1 MTADAQN
8 HPDAQRLRQF
18 AAGMLWDGDLDRI
31 AEHLGD
37 CQTCR
42 AAVDELLVGDGF
54 LDRLRSAT
62 TLGGEVPEGQAERRQ
77 AARALR
83 REVRRSASVVPD
95 PAGEGPSHPGE
106 VGQYVVLGEVG
117 RGGMGVVYQARH
129 RDLRR
134 LVALKMILAG
144 GFASEVQRQRFRREA
159 ELAARVQH
167 PHIVQ
172 VYEVGLHDG
181 RPFLAM
187 EWVDGGTLA
196 DRLGGAPWPP
206 RAAAGLVETLARA
219 IDAAHRKGVI
229 HRDLKPS
236 NILLQTDLGAAVG
249 GPLAGAIP
257 KVADFGLARALD
269 AEGSLT
275 WTGLTVG
282 TPEYMAPEQA
292 VGAEAGPA
300 ADIYALGAILYRL
313 LTGQP
318 PTRGDTPMEMLQAL
332 ASAEPIAPRRFRS
345 NLPRDLETITLQA
358 MAREPRQRYETAEA
372 LAEDLRRFLAGEPI
386 RARPVGAME
395 RSWRWARRN
404 PWIAA
409 FGGVVTGVLV
419 LATVLSLAGMQWY
432 RTLANAREAA
442 RQGAERAR
450 ADEAAARGKADRANS
465 SLLATQEELR
475 RTVYATRSNLAYTA
489 WDANDVGRLRSLL
502 DLLRPTPVEPDL
514 RGWEWRYLWQL
525 GHEERLT
532 LRYEP
537 DGFTDVVFSPDG
549 QTLAGLEWN
558 GRIHLWDRRT
568 GQSRR
573 TFGVRIRD
581 ILPHLAPRS
590 GVHALAFSS
599 DGRRIAGPGPD
610 ASLVLY
616 AVDTGLPILSFEGD
630 QKAVLDLAWSP
641 DGRTLVGALSA
652 HVMRVWNA
660 GDGHLIHHSFG
671 HHAGPVAAVA
681 FSPDGR
687 TLASAGYDHAVKLW
701 NLEDHRHPLA
711 TLHGH
716 TDEVRAVAFSPDGR
730 RIASAGLDRSLRI
743 WDARSGAELAMIR
756 GRTGPMTTLAYGP
769 DNAVVVTGSVDE
781 TVSIWDTAAR
791 EELRT
796 FKGHTDEVLAVA
808 FSPDGKDIASAG
820 ADSTVR
826 VWDTTSPP
834 RHRTVRS
841 PSLLPYGAKVYCL
854 AFSPDGRRLISGHE
868 DHALRV
874 WELPSGRT
882 LYMIKG
888 HKSYVVC
895 VALSPDGR
903 TIASGENTGGVLLS
917 DAADG
922 RHRRTLAGHTGEV
935 GGLAFTPDGQTV
947 LSGGQDSA
955 IRAWD
960 AATGVVRYVLQGH
973 SGAVNG
979 VAISPD
985 GRTLASASSDQ
996 TCILWNLADRR
1007 PTATLRGHTGTLNR
1021 VAFSSDGRTLATSS
1035 NDDTVRLW
1043 DAATGSH
1050 RGILEGHV
1058 DDVYGLAFNPDG
1070 RLASSAWDR
1079 TVRLWDPASRQTVL
1093 VLKGHAGRIGNL
1105 AFSPDGRTLASAS
1118 EDRTLMFWEAAPEAV
1133 LAAPPSEVQ
1142 NAGQSRTALNENSPP

>member
-8 HPDAQRLRQF
+8 HPDAQSLRQF
-18 AAGMLWDGDLDRI
+18 AAGMLWDDEQDRI
-31 AEHLGD
+31 AEHLVD
-37 CQTCR
+37 CQACL

-54 LDRLRSAT
+54 LNRLRSAT
-62 TLGGEVPEGQAERRQ
+62 TLEGDVPEGQAERRQ
-77 AARALR
+77 AARALG

-95 PAGEGPSHPGE
+95 PASEGPWYPGE

-144 GFASEVQRQRFRREA
+144 GFASETQRQRFRREA

-196 DRLGGAPWPP
+196 DRLGDPWPP
-206 RAAAGLVETLARA
+206 HAAAGLVESLARA
-219 IDAAHRKGVI
+219 INVAHRKGVI

-236 NILLQTDLGAAVG
+236 NILLQTDAGAAAD
-249 GPLAGAIP
+249 GPLAGVIP

-300 ADIYALGAILYRL
+300 ADVYALGAVLYRL
-313 LTGQP
+313 LTGQTP
-318 PTRGDTPMEMLQAL
+318 SRGDTPLEMLQAL
-332 ASAEPIAPRRFRS
+332 ATAEPIPPRRFRPD
-345 NLPRDLETITLQA
+345 LPRDLETITLKA
-358 MAREPRQRYETAEA
+358 MAREPRQRYATAEA

-386 RARPVGAME
+386 QARQIGAME

-409 FGGVVTGVLV
+409 FGGVVAGVLV

-432 RTLANAREAA
+432 RTLANTREAA
-442 RQGAERAR
+442 RQGAENAR
-450 ADEAAARGKADRANS
+450 VDEAVARGKADRANA
-465 SLLATQEELR
+465 SLLATEVELR

-502 DLLRPTPVEPDL
+502 ELLRPAPGEPDL
-514 RGWEWRYLWQL
+514 RGWEWRYLYQL
-525 GHEERLT
+525 GHEDRLT
-532 LRYEP
+532 LHCDR
-537 DGFTDVVFSPDG
+537 DGFSDVVFSPDG
-549 QTLAGLEWN
+549 QTLAGLAWN
-558 GRIHLWDRRT
+558 GLIQLWDRRT
-568 GQSRR
+568 GQTRR

-581 ILPHLAPRS
+581 LFPPLSPKS

-616 AVDTGLPILSFEGD
+616 AVDTGLPSLSFEGD

-641 DGRTLVGALSA
+641 DGRTLVGALSG

-660 GDGHLIHHSFG
+660 ADGHLIHNSFG
-671 HHAGPVAAVA
+671 LHGGPVAAVA

-687 TLASAGYDHAVKLW
+687 TLASASYDHTVKLW
-701 NLEDHRHPLA
+701 NPEDPHRPRA
-711 TLHGH
+711 TLLGH

-756 GRTGPMTTLAYGP
+756 GRTGPMTALAYGP

-796 FKGHTDEVLAVA
+796 FKGHTDEVHAVA
-808 FSPDGKDIASAG
+808 FSPDGKEVAAAG

-826 VWDTTSPP
+826 VWDTASAP

-841 PSLLPYGAKVYCL
+841 PSLLPYGGKVYCL

-874 WELPSGRT
+874 WEFPSLRT
-882 LYMIKG
+882 LYVIKG
-888 HKSYVVC
+888 HTSYVVC
-895 VALSPDGR
+895 VAFSPDGR
-903 TIASGENTGGVLLS
+903 TIASGDNTGAVLVS
-917 DAADG
+917 DAGDG
-922 RHRRTLAGHTGEV
+922 QQRRTLAGHAGEV
-935 GGLAFTPDGQTV
+935 GGLVFTPDGQTI
-947 LSGGQDSA
+947 LAGGQDRA

-960 AATGVVRYVLQGH
+960 PATGVVRYVLQGH
-973 SGAVNG
+973 ADAVNG

-985 GRTLASASSDQ
+985 GRTLASASSDK

-1007 PTATLRGHTGTLNR
+1007 PIATLRGHAGSLIR

-1035 NDDTVRLW
+1035 SDDTIRLW
-1043 DAATGSH
+1043 DAAAGSP

-1058 DDVYGLAFNPDG
+1058 DDVYGLAFSPDG
-1070 RLASSAWDR
+1070 RLASSASDR
-1079 TVRLWDPASRQTVL
+1079 TIRLWDTASRQTVL
-1093 VLKGHAGRIGNL
+1093 VLKGHAGRIGNV

-1133 LAAPPSEVQ
+1133 LAAP
-1142 NAGQSRTALNENSPP
+1142 